1 MGRLDLL
8 ALNQADGGR
17 PGYRWL
23 LLVSQMGV
31 MGVASLVVVSLAAAT
46 HAVVAAVAI
55 LMLPKKSHSAL
66 A

>member
-31 MGVASLVVVSLAAAT
+31 MGVASLAAAT